1 MMRFAMRSGM
11 SIQMMLCGS
20 NGCRKAAAIRRKC
33 AAGLW
38 QIRKMNAISGAACQ
52 LVIDNSSD
60 IVQNTYEQMDKGLR
74 EHGFL

>member
-1 MMRFAMRSGM
+1 MANQKNECDFR
-11 SIQMMLCGS
+11 
-20 NGCRKAAAIRRKC
+20 
-33 AAGLW
+33 
-38 QIRKMNAISGAACQ
+38 AACQ